1 MVAADFVPD
10 AKKPKYGKDIVGFI
24 SNIEDD
30 FEAVS
35 EDNSEPFSEDDI
47 FMPKRVN
54 IHEAGLC
61 LSDKIR
67 QNKEK

>member
-1 MVAADFVPD
+1 M
-10 AKKPKYGKDIVGFI
+10 GFI
-24 SNIEDD
+24 SNMEDA

-35 EDNSEPFSEDDI
+35 EDKSEPSSEDDV

-61 LSDKIR
+61 LSDRIR
-67 QNKEK
+67 QNK